1 MRELAEAPGNARIA
15 AALLDVLSAS
25 GSASLR
31 ARAEKALEGGGPPRG
46 RRSGWIAIEH
56 LRDGFRAAAVDPPL
70 ARRIGRAL
78 VAPRAIGLLLSYA
91 GIATPEKAYRR
102 CDRLLPREQRGDRF
116 TPAHLEQGRALIEF
130 QPETPS
136 PADAQPPMGRRRR
149 RPCKW

>member
-70 ARRIGRAL
+70 ARRRRPTAAATGCCLA
-78 VAPRAIGLLLSYA
+78 SNA
-91 GIATPEKAYRR
+91 GIASHPPTSSKA
-102 CDRLLPREQRGDRF
+102 
-116 TPAHLEQGRALIEF
+116 GR
-130 QPETPS
+130 
-136 PADAQPPMGRRRR
+136 
-149 RPCKW
+149 